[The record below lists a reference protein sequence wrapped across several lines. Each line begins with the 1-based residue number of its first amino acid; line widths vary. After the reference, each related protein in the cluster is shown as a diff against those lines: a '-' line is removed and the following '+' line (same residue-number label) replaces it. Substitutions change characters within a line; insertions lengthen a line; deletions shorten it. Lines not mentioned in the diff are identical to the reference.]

1 MKRILTFIL
10 ALTMVLSLAACGGK
24 ADDNKGKTDVTM
36 TAREILDTLKE
47 KLGDSFECD
56 VDGTED
62 SVSGYWGLDMS
73 QVESW
78 AAMSQ
83 SNSALNPSTAVIL
96 QVKDGYAQDAAA
108 LLQTGYEQ
116 TLSYSRMYNMD
127 LQKVLQARLFVNGNY
142 VALLILGSEGNGGA
156 SDEEQA
162 KFAAGEAAKV
172 DAAWSGIFGSAENV
186 IVIPEDDGSGSG
198 GFFDMTD
205 EDIDPEL
212 PDGSNDP
219 QNDSQKDSADSAK
232 SDSSNQNSKKN
243 TADSGNSKKDDAKR
257 DTEKKD
263 TGKKD
268 AAQDLSANDVLASLK
283 TSLGSSYTSDT
294 AETEARMSG
303 YYGLDMSRIESWA
316 AESNASSSLNA
327 DCAVVLKVKD
337 GYAQD
342 AAALLQQSFDQVV
355 SYARMYD
362 MDLQRVLQGRLYI
375 NGNFV
380 ALIIEGAKPDSS
392 ASDEEQAKFA
402 AGEAG
407 KVDSAWKALFGSAS
421 NSIAIPAE
429 SASSNNGFDM
439 SDGLEG

>member
-1 MKRILTFIL
+1 MKRILTFLL
-10 ALTMVLSLAACGGK
+10 ALSLALSLTACGGK

-36 TAREILDTLKE
+36 SAQEILDTLKE

-62 SVSGYWGLDMS
+62 SVSGYWGLDMR

-78 AAMSQ
+78 AAMSH
-83 SNSALNPSTAVIL
+83 SNSALDPSTAVIL
-96 QVKDGYAQDAAA
+96 QVKDGYAQDAA

-142 VALLILGSEGNGGA
+142 VALLILGTAGDWEL

-186 IVIPEDDGSGSG
+186 IVIPEDDGSDNG

-205 EDIDPEL
+205 EEIDPEL

-375 NGNFV
+375 SGNYV
-380 ALIIEGAKPDSS
+380 ALILEGAKPDGS
-392 ASDEEQAKFA
+392 ASAEEQAKFA
-402 AGEAG
+402 AGEAA
-407 KVDSAWKALFGSAS
+407 KVDAAWKALFGSAS
-421 NSIAIPAE
+421 NAIVIPAE
-429 SASSNNGFDM
+429 SASGNNGFDM

>member
-1 MKRILTFIL
+1 MKRILTFLL
-10 ALTMVLSLAACGGK
+10 ALSLALSLAACGGK

-36 TAREILDTLKE
+36 TAQEILDTLKE

-62 SVSGYWGLDMS
+62 SVSGYWGLDMR

-78 AAMSQ
+78 AAMSH
-83 SNSALNPSTAVIL
+83 SNSALDPSTAVIL
-96 QVKDGYAQDAAA
+96 QVKDGYAQDAA

-142 VALLILGSEGNGGA
+142 VALLILGSEGNGEA

-186 IVIPEDDGSGSG
+186 IVIPEDDGSDNG

-205 EDIDPEL
+205 EEIDPEL

-375 NGNFV
+375 SGNYV
-380 ALIIEGAKPDSS
+380 ALILEGAKPDGS
-392 ASDEEQAKFA
+392 ASAEEQAKFA
-402 AGEAG
+402 AGEAA
-407 KVDSAWKALFGSAS
+407 KVDAAWKALFGSAS
-421 NSIAIPAE
+421 NAIVIPAE
-429 SASSNNGFDM
+429 SASGNNGFDM

>member
-1 MKRILTFIL
+1 MRIEMKRILTFLL
-10 ALTMVLSLAACGGK
+10 ALSLALSLTACGGK

-36 TAREILDTLKE
+36 TAQEILDTLKE

-78 AAMSQ
+78 AAMSH

-142 VALLILGSEGNGGA
+142 VALLILGAAGDWEL

-162 KFAAGEAAKV
+162 RFAAGEAAKV

-186 IVIPEDDGSGSG
+186 IVIPEDDGSDNG

-205 EDIDPEL
+205 DSIDPEL
-212 PDGSNDP
+212 PDAGTDP
-219 QNDSQKDSADSAK
+219 QSSADAAK
-232 SDSSNQNSKKN
+232 GDPSDRQ
-243 TADSGNSKKDDAKR
+243 DSGRKND
-257 DTEKKD
+257 
-263 TGKKD
+263 GKKTE
-268 AAQDLSANDVLASLK
+268 AKTELSASEVLASLK

-294 AETEARMSG
+294 AESEARMSG

-337 GYAQD
+337 GYAAD

-375 NGNFV
+375 SGNYV
-380 ALIIEGAKPDSS
+380 ALILEGAKPDGS
-392 ASDEEQAKFA
+392 ASAEEQAKFA
-402 AGEAG
+402 AGEAA
-407 KVDSAWKALFGSAS
+407 KVDAAWKALFGSAS
-421 NSIAIPAE
+421 NAIVIPAE
-429 SASSNNGFDM
+429 SASGNNGFDM
-439 SDGLEG
+439 SGDVNG